1 MALAPMRRL
10 AQRLRSDSVR
20 NKRKRKI
27 EMHKF
32 IMGCFVVAVLGI
44 PTFAMAVENAAG
56 TLTVTGTVA
65 SSISLTVETTD
76 GTCTLCGTAAA
87 SLALGN
93 ISKGGAAPAGFTI
106 TKGGSSWTLTSP
118 SGIGVMVTKAN
129 LPTSDVYTLSAKL
142 GSVPTSGIVW
152 TVGAITANA
161 TTIQTIG
168 SGVAYGSALPYAW
181 YIVIQDTVAPTT
193 PIDNVIQF
201 SAVSA

>member
-1 MALAPMRRL
+1 
-10 AQRLRSDSVR
+10 
-20 NKRKRKI
+20 
-27 EMHKF
+27 MHKF
-32 IMGCFVVAVLGI
+32 IMGCFVVSVLGI

-87 SLALGN
+87 SLALGS

-106 TKGGSSWTLTSP
+106 TPGASSWTLASP
-118 SGIGVMVTKAN
+118 SGIGVKVTKAN
-129 LPTSDVYTLSAKL
+129 LPASSVYTLSAKL
-142 GSVPTSGIVW
+142 GSAPTSGIVW

-168 SGVAYGSALPYAW
+168 SGVDYGSTFPYAW
-181 YIVIQDTVAPTT
+181 NIVIQDTVAPTT